1 MLLLPT
7 LGYAMFGKLVTFSI
21 PFFFT
26 AACAAVDVNQASEAE
41 LDGIRGIGPPTSRLI
56 IAEREKS
63 EFRDWDDFMARVKGA
78 GPKNAARFSADGL
91 TVAGQPY
98 RPGTRNEPKQEK
110 KDNRPVASPSAAS
123 SAGR

>member
-1 MLLLPT
+1 MVV
-7 LGYAMFGKLVTFSI
+7 KSITFFIAFLIS
-21 PFFFT
+21 
-26 AACAAVDVNQASEAE
+26 AACAAVDVNRASEAE

-98 RPGTRNEPKQEK
+98 RPEIRNESKQEK
-110 KDNRPVASPSAAS
+110 KTT
-123 SAGR
+123 GQ

>member
-1 MLLLPT
+1 MVV
-7 LGYAMFGKLVTFSI
+7 KSITFFIAFLTS
-21 PFFFT
+21 
-26 AACAAVDVNQASEAE
+26 AACAAVDVNRASEAE

-63 EFRDWDDFMARVKGA
+63 EFRDWDDFMARIKGA

-98 RPGTRNEPKQEK
+98 KSGTRSEPKQAK
-110 KDNRPVASPSAAS
+110 KDIQPATDLPAAS

>member
-1 MLLLPT
+1 
-7 LGYAMFGKLVTFSI
+7 MFAKLVTFSI
-21 PFFFT
+21 ALFFT

-63 EFRDWDDFMARVKGA
+63 EFSDWGDFMARIKGA

-91 TVAGQPY
+91 TVAGLPY
-98 RPGTRNEPKQEK
+98 APRTRSEPQQAK
-110 KDNRPVASPSAAS
+110 KDTQPVTDPPAAS

>member
-1 MLLLPT
+1 MVV
-7 LGYAMFGKLVTFSI
+7 KSITFFIAFLTS
-21 PFFFT
+21 
-26 AACAAVDVNQASEAE
+26 AACSAVDVNRASEAE

-63 EFRDWDDFMARVKGA
+63 EFRDWDDFMARIKGA

-98 RPGTRNEPKQEK
+98 KSGTRREPKQAK
-110 KDNRPVASPSAAS
+110 KDIQPAADPPAAS